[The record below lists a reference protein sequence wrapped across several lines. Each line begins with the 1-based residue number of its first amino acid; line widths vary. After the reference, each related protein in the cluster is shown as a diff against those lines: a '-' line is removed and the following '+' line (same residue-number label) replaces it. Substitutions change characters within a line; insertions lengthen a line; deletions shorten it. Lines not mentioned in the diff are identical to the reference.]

1 MIYANYRNNLNQSVL
16 GFVIWVV
23 HNGIGQTVGY
33 GAATIQPGP
42 GANVT
47 AVPIIYNLAPGTYDS
62 SVFVIASS
70 GVAISN
76 STSLAFTVASQ

>member
-1 MIYANYRNNLNQSVL
+1 MALVKRLDM
-16 GFVIWVV
+16 
-23 HNGIGQTVGY
+23 

-47 AVPIIYNLAPGTYDS
+47 AIPIIYNLAPGTYNS

-76 STSLAFTVASQ
+76 STSLVFPLANQ